1 MRALR
6 FTSFTSSRPNA
17 RRCRSG
23 PVTRRLA
30 LPLAIA
36 CLTAFA
42 APAHAQDAPVAQW
55 SLGRGAQ
62 PYAGVPFSLDL
73 VVEGFDEA
81 PAPTPPKLD
90 LPGAKATSLGAT
102 PNTSTSIQIVNGRRT
117 DTVTVTWVLR
127 YRVVVDKAG
136 PLTVPAVTV
145 KQGKKQASARGGAVN
160 VEAIPETT
168 EMKVSLE
175 LPARPVYVGELLPVK
190 LVWLFRRQPSQNP
203 TFNAPILGLDALAV
217 TVPPPDDPRKALP
230 LTGGQKDLALAY
242 TVDTVTDG
250 GVEYNRLTS
259 TFFAT
264 PRAVGKLEIPPT
276 TVLAPLPV
284 GRPDI
289 FGYAQPRMF
298 RASDAARTLE
308 VRALPETGRPPTFS
322 GAVGEQ
328 FSMEVRASRS
338 VVKLGEPV
346 ELAIKVK
353 SNQRLDTLSLGRLD
367 GEGRLPKDK
376 FTVPAE
382 SPTGELSADGTTK
395 TFKVVAQVTGPA
407 TEVPALAFSYFDPA
421 KNAYQTIRSEPIAL
435 SVGGSSVV
443 GAGDVIG
450 GAPAR
455 RPAAPTAD
463 EAVSVNAE
471 LALSSAGTVD
481 DRPLSGAP
489 LWLLVGLLY
498 AIPLGVLGARS
509 WQLRTAGRREEAAE
523 VRAARRRVEE
533 LLDRGQTAP
542 AREVAG
548 PLGGALRELGRV
560 LGRPAPRP
568 DASGATDAPGAD
580 PLDALLSRL
589 ETEGF
594 APGAAAQPLSPDL
607 RSDAAGLLRRWSAAP
622 RAGGGGASRAAAV
635 VLLAALGLP
644 AAARAD
650 ALSEGRA
657 HYEQAMTIT
666 DPTARKAAFAR
677 AAVALGEAARV
688 YPDRPELLADWGN
701 AALGAGDVAT
711 ATLAYRRALAIDG
724 GNARARRN
732 LAFLRGRQGD
742 LFRPQTSTGATEA
755 LLFFHAWPRARR
767 LLVGAAAFAAAIL
780 LLVPWSGRRRRGLAA
795 AAVLPLAIWLA
806 MIASVA
812 LEDRHERDAVVMD
825 AVVLRAADSAG
836 APAALTQ
843 PLPRGAEVAILEQRA
858 DWARI
863 RVASGTEGW
872 IPSGAVET
880 VH

>member
-1 MRALR
+1 MRAH
-6 FTSFTSSRPNA
+6 S
-17 RRCRSG
+17 
-23 PVTRRLA
+23 LA
-30 LPLAIA
+30 LAIA
-36 CLTAFA
+36 CVA
-42 APAHAQDAPVAQW
+42 ALAGGARAQDATPEAQW
-55 SLGRGAQ
+55 SIGRGTQ
-62 PYAGVPFSLDL
+62 PYAGVPFNLEL
-73 VVEGFDEA
+73 IVEGFAQE
-81 PAPTPPKLD
+81 PQPVPPKVE
-90 LPGAKATSLGAT
+90 LPGAKVTPLGAQPST
-102 PNTSTSIQIVNGRRT
+102 ATSIQIINGRRI
-117 DTVTVTWVLR
+117 DSVTVTWVMR
-127 YRVVVDKAG
+127 YRVVVDKPG
-136 PLTVPAVTV
+136 RVTIPAATV
-145 KQGKKQASARGGAVN
+145 KQGKLQAQARGGAIN

-168 EMKVSLE
+168 EMKVALE

-190 LVWLFRRQPSQNP
+190 LVWLFRRQPAQNP
-203 TFNAPILGLDALAV
+203 TFTAPLLGLDAV
-217 TVPPPDDPRKALP
+217 TVSVPPPPDPRKALP

-242 TVDTVTDG
+242 NVDTVTEG

-284 GRPDI
+284 GRPDF
-289 FGYAQPRMF
+289 FGNAPSRMF
-298 RASDAARTLE
+298 RASDVPRTLE
-308 VRALPETGRPPTFS
+308 VRALPETGRPPTFA

-328 FSMEVRASRS
+328 FALEVRASRS

-346 ELAIKVK
+346 ELDIKVK

-382 SPTGELSADGTTK
+382 SPTGELSEDATTK

-407 TEVPALAFSYFDPA
+407 TEVPALAFSYFDPT
-421 KNAYQTIRSEPIAL
+421 KNAYQTIHSEPIAL

-443 GAGDVIG
+443 GAGDVVSG
-450 GAPAR
+450 QAAKR
-455 RPAAPTAD
+455 SAAPSAED
-463 EAVSVNAE
+463 LAGEASSVNAE
-471 LALSSAGTVD
+471 LALSSASAVD
-481 DRPLSGAP
+481 DQPLSGTL

-498 AIPLGVLGARS
+498 AIPLAVLAARS

-542 AREVAG
+542 AREIAG
-548 PLGGALRELGRV
+548 PLGAALRELGRAI
-560 LGRPAPRP
+560 GRGGAPV
-568 DASGATDAPGAD
+568 AD
-580 PLDALLSRL
+580 DALDGLLARL
-589 ETEGF
+589 ETESF
-594 APGAAAQPLSPDL
+594 APDAATKPLSSDL
-607 RSDAAGLLRRWSAAP
+607 RSDAAGLLRRWSSPAR
-622 RAGGGGASRAAAV
+622 RAGAGAGGAGNAGNAGNASAAL
-635 VLLAALGLP
+635 VLALLGLP

-650 ALSEGRA
+650 ALGEGRQ
-657 HYEQAMTIT
+657 HYEQAMTVT
-666 DPTARKAAFAR
+666 DPTARKAAFTR
-677 AAVALGEAARV
+677 AAVALGEAARA

-732 LAFLRGRQGD
+732 LAWLRGRQSD
-742 LFRPQTSTGATEA
+742 LFRPATATGATEA

-767 LLVGAAAFAAAIL
+767 LLVGAVAFAAAIL
-780 LLVPWSGRRRRGLAA
+780 LFVPWSGRRRRGLAA
-795 AAVLPLAIWLA
+795 LAVLPLAIWLA
-806 MIASVA
+806 MLASVV
-812 LEDRHERDAVVMD
+812 LEDRHDRDSVVMD

-843 PLPRGAEVAILEQRA
+843 PLPRGAEVAVLERRA

-863 RVASGTEGW
+863 RIASGTEGW
-872 IPSGAVET
+872 IPSGAVQT

>member
-1 MRALR
+1 MRA
-6 FTSFTSSRPNA
+6 A
-17 RRCRSG
+17 H
-23 PVTRRLA
+23 LA
-30 LPLAIA
+30 LAIA
-36 CLTAFA
+36 CVAALA
-42 APAHAQDAPVAQW
+42 APARAQDAPAAQW
-55 SLGRGAQ
+55 SIGRGTQ
-62 PYAGVPFSLDL
+62 PYAGVPFTLEL
-73 VVEGFDEA
+73 IVEGFDED
-81 PAPTPPKLD
+81 PPPVPPKVE
-90 LPGAKATSLGAT
+90 LPGAKVTPLGAQ
-102 PNTSTSIQIVNGRRT
+102 PNTSTSIQIINGRRI
-117 DTVTVTWVLR
+117 DNVSVTWVMR

-136 PLTVPAVTV
+136 RVAVPAVTV
-145 KQGKKQASARGGAVN
+145 KQGKKQAAARGGAIN

-168 EMKVSLE
+168 EMKVALE

-190 LVWLFRRQPSQNP
+190 LVWLFRRQPGQNP
-203 TFNAPILGLDALAV
+203 TFNAPLLGLDALTV
-217 TVPPPDDPRKALP
+217 TVPPPPDPRNALP
-230 LTGGQKDLALAY
+230 ITGAQKDLALAY
-242 TVDTVTDG
+242 TVDTVTEG

-259 TFFAT
+259 TFFVT
-264 PRAVGKLEIPPT
+264 PRTVGKLEIPPT

-284 GRPDI
+284 GRPDF
-289 FGYAQPRMF
+289 FGNAPSRMF
-298 RASDAARTLE
+298 RASDVPRTLE

-328 FSMEVRASRS
+328 FAIEVRASRS

-346 ELAIKVK
+346 ELDIKVK
-353 SNQRLDTLSLGRLD
+353 SNQRLDTLALGRLD

-382 SPTGELSADGTTK
+382 SPTGELSEDATTK

-421 KNAYQTIRSEPIAL
+421 RNAYQTIRSEPIAL

-443 GAGDVIG
+443 GAEDVVSG
-450 GAPAR
+450 SPAK
-455 RPAAPTAD
+455 RPAAQAAED
-463 EAVSVNAE
+463 VSSVNAE
-471 LALSSAGTVD
+471 LALSSASAVD
-481 DRPLSGAP
+481 DQPLSGTL

-498 AIPLGVLGARS
+498 AIPLAVLGART

-542 AREVAG
+542 AREIAG
-548 PLGGALRELGRV
+548 PLGAALRELARAAGR
-560 LGRPAPRP
+560 GGGPA
-568 DASGATDAPGAD
+568 GAPAGAPAAD
-580 PLDALLSRL
+580 IALDGLLARL

-594 APGAAAQPLSPDL
+594 APGAATQPLSADL
-607 RSDAAGLLRRWSAAP
+607 RSDAAGLLRRWSSSTGARRAP
-622 RAGGGGASRAAAV
+622 GGGAGKAGAALV
-635 VLLAALGLP
+635 LAALGLP
-644 AAARAD
+644 ATARAD
-650 ALSEGRA
+650 ALGEGRQ
-657 HYEQAMTIT
+657 HYEQAMTIS

-677 AAVALGEAARV
+677 AAVALGEAARAH
-688 YPDRPELLADWGN
+688 PDRPELLADWGN

-742 LFRPQTSTGATEA
+742 LFRPTTSAGATEA

-767 LLVGAAAFAAAIL
+767 LLVGAAAFAAAVFL
-780 LLVPWSGRRRRGLAA
+780 LAPWSGKRRRGLAA

-806 MIASVA
+806 MLASVV
-812 LEDRHERDAVVMD
+812 LEDRHDRDAVVMD

-843 PLPRGAEVAILEQRA
+843 PLPRGAEVAILERRA

-863 RVASGTEGW
+863 RIASGTEGW
-872 IPSGAVET
+872 IPSGAVQT

>member
-1 MRALR
+1 MRAP
-6 FTSFTSSRPNA
+6 T
-17 RRCRSG
+17 
-23 PVTRRLA
+23 LA
-30 LPLAIA
+30 LAIA
-36 CLTAFA
+36 CLAALAGTARA
-42 APAHAQDAPVAQW
+42 EQAPVAQW

-62 PYAGVPFSLDL
+62 PYAGVPFNLDL
-73 VVEGFDEA
+73 VVEGFDES

-90 LPGAKATSLGAT
+90 LPGAKVTSLGAT

-117 DTVTVTWVLR
+117 DTVTVTWLLR

-136 PLTVPAVTV
+136 PLTVPSVTV

-168 EMKVSLE
+168 EMKVSLD
-175 LPARPVYVGELLPVK
+175 LPTRPVYVGELLPVK
-190 LVWLFRRQPSQNP
+190 LVWLFRRQPAQNP

-242 TVDTVTDG
+242 TVDTVTEG
-250 GVEYNRLTS
+250 GAQYNRLTS

-284 GRPDI
+284 GRPDF
-289 FGYAQPRMF
+289 FGNAPSRMF
-298 RASDAARTLE
+298 RASDTARALE
-308 VRALPETGRPPTFS
+308 VRALPETGRPPTFA

-328 FSMEVRASRS
+328 FSIEVRASRS

-346 ELAIKVK
+346 ELDIQVK

-382 SPTGELSADGTTK
+382 SPTGELSEDGTTK
-395 TFKVVAQVTGPA
+395 KFKVVAQATGPA
-407 TEVPALAFSYFDPA
+407 TEIPALAFSYFDPA

-450 GAPAR
+450 GSPAK
-455 RPAAPTAD
+455 RPAAPTPD
-463 EAVSVNAE
+463 DAVSVNAE
-471 LALSSAGTVD
+471 LALSSAGAVD

-498 AIPLGVLGARS
+498 AIPLAVLGARS

-542 AREVAG
+542 AREIAG
-548 PLGGALRELGRV
+548 PLGAALRELGRV

-568 DASGATDAPGAD
+568 DPSGAAGAPPAAAGAPADAD
-580 PLDALLSRL
+580 PLDALLARL

-607 RSDAAGLLRRWSAAP
+607 RSDAAGLLRRWPSP
-622 RAGGGGASRAAAV
+622 TRGGGAGRAAAV
-635 VLLAALGLP
+635 ALLAVLGLP

-657 HYEQAMTIT
+657 HYEQAMTLT

-677 AAVALGEAARV
+677 AAVALGEAARAS
-688 YPDRPELLADWGN
+688 PDRPELLADWGN

-711 ATLAYRRALAIDG
+711 ATLAYRRALATDG

-732 LAFLRGRQGD
+732 LAWLRGRQGD

-780 LLVPWSGRRRRGLAA
+780 LFVPWSGRRRRGLAA

-812 LEDRHERDAVVMD
+812 LEERHERDAVVMD

-843 PLPRGAEVAILEQRA
+843 PLPRGAEVAILERRA